1 MASRSAARSAMIM
14 KFEPRFVP
22 AQLGKPPRLRERD
35 IGVAAIWA
43 AERDIGHIRFA
54 RDVALADLA
63 LRGDRGDPPIV
74 KRRDADIACFGHRKA
89 VEADRARGC
98 CHPRSEE
105 HTSELQSRENIVCRL
120 LLEKKNKIIIYLKYQ
135 NTA

>member
-63 LRGDRGDPPIV
+63 LRSDRGDPPIV

-98 CHPRSEE
+98 CHP
-105 HTSELQSRENIVCRL
+105 VCALCLHLSIIAPEPRL
-120 LLEKKNKIIIYLKYQ
+120 MRVGDIYV
-135 NTA
+135 AAIR